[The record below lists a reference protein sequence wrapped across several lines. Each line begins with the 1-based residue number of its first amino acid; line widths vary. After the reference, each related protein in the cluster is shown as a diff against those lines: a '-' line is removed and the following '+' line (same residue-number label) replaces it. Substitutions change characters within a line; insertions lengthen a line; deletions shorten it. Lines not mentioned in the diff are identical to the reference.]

1 LTAAT
6 LLAGGAL
13 LPKRLIK
20 HEAEPSVRQR
30 IFNMRHNRLG
40 QTGLFVS
47 ELCLGTMTFGGGDGM
62 WKMIGTLQ
70 QADADRLV
78 HVAHEAGINFID
90 TADVYAEGLSE
101 QITGQAIR
109 NVGLRR
115 DEIVVATKAFGPVGP
130 GPNDRGNS
138 RHHIMNAVKA
148 SLKRLQLDYIDL
160 YQLHGFDPLTPIEE
174 SIRAMD
180 DLVKDG
186 LIRYVGVSN
195 WSAWHIMKAQGIA
208 QNQGLARVVSL
219 QAYYTIAGR
228 DLEREL
234 VPMMTSEQVGLLV
247 WSPLAGGYLSGKYD
261 AAGENTLTGRR
272 TNFDFPP
279 VNLDRGGTVIAA
291 MRIIAEK
298 HNVSVAQIALAWL
311 LHQPVVTSIIVGAN
325 REDQLTDNIAA
336 THVRLTSEELATLDA
351 CSRLPAEYP
360 GWMLERQGS
369 YRADQLRPSDRQTL

>member
-1 LTAAT
+1 
-6 LLAGGAL
+6 
-13 LPKRLIK
+13 
-20 HEAEPSVRQR
+20 
-30 IFNMRHNRLG
+30 
-40 QTGLFVS
+40 
-47 ELCLGTMTFGGGDGM
+47 
-62 WKMIGTLQ
+62 
-70 QADADRLV
+70 
-78 HVAHEAGINFID
+78 
-90 TADVYAEGLSE
+90 
-101 QITGQAIR
+101 
-109 NVGLRR
+109 
-115 DEIVVATKAFGPVGP
+115 
-130 GPNDRGNS
+130 
-138 RHHIMNAVKA
+138 MNAVKA

-208 QNQGLARVVSL
+208 QNQGLARVDSL